1 MCVILHCM
9 EKNFGALSARDERN
23 VLEYIHAFMDFVVL
37 ASVLMLPQYTR
48 TQHVIVHTLNMSTEV
63 VSIPVTLHEKPPI
76 APDPTDDLDDE
87 DVRSNDDDDDAGSL
101 VDFIVE
107 EEGEDG
113 DEDDDASVTSEPPK
127 TEEEERA
134 RDLDGID
141 TSNIIT
147 GKRTRRQTTFYEQEV
162 FNTDEYRKMILD
174 DVPEDERHAL
184 EESSD
189 EEEDD
194 ESEEDGEY
202 EDSEDKEEG
211 GEEEEKKEPPPTPM
225 KKQKS

>member
-1 MCVILHCM
+1 M
-9 EKNFGALSARDERN
+9 N
-23 VLEYIHAFMDFVVL
+23 VTCQTTLVHRPHVRGYRI
-37 ASVLMLPQYTR
+37 SVELPECAQS
-48 TQHVIVHTLNMSTEV
+48 QHVIVHTLKMSTEV
-63 VSIPVTLHEKPPI
+63 VSMPVTLHQKPPI
-76 APDPTDDLDDE
+76 APDPVDDLDDD

-107 EEGEDG
+107 DEGEDG
-113 DEDDDASVTSEPPK
+113 EQDDDASVTSEPPK

-147 GKRTRRQTTFYEQEV
+147 GRRTRRQTKFYEQEV

-184 EESSD
+184 EGTSD
-189 EEEDD
+189 EEESEEDEEDDEYDDD
-194 ESEEDGEY
+194 ESEE
-202 EDSEDKEEG
+202 
-211 GEEEEKKEPPPTPM
+211 EEEEGDVPPPPPT